1 MPQCT
6 ERILADVPADPRMT
20 KKGYSNPC
28 HGDPRELPDHQEKTN
43 EVLDRGLMSSTV
55 VVIAFA
61 VVVVL
66 LVLVSAVR
74 VIKQYELGV
83 LFRLRRLWQSRT

>member
-1 MPQCT
+1 
-6 ERILADVPADPRMT
+6 MT

-28 HGDPRELPDHQEKTN
+28 HGDPREQPDHQEKAN
-43 EVLDRGLMSSTV
+43 EILDRGLMSSTV